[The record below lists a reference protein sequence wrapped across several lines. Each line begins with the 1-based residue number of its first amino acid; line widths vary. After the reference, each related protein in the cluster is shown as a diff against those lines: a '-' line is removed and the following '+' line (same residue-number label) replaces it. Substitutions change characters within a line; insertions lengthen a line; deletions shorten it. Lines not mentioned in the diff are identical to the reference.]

1 MLDADSAIT
10 EELLRQLDEIGSMAH
25 CVANATAAADF
36 CVRNNPSVIFVP
48 DVATCKMLADLD
60 PQICRIVYSTTM
72 VETNAL
78 LECVQLGVADYL
90 QLPLSAEQLSARV
103 DACLQ
108 RNQAWA
114 SAVDVRLQDAHD
126 ALEKDLQEGHYIQ
139 FGLLP
144 QTPACFGR
152 LKLEHRL
159 ESPMLLSGDFVDY
172 FTFPGGLTAC
182 YLADVSGHGTSAAFV
197 TLLLKHFSTQLRQRA
212 SDQQDL
218 QPGEVLT
225 WMNEELTAVGI
236 DKHVAM
242 FFACVDSAAG
252 TVTFANAA
260 QYPPA
265 LLAIEDQ
272 VTLLEQKGKPLGLFP
287 SVQYKS
293 MQAAFPP
300 GARLV
305 VFTDGVLDLVA
316 GKSLSSKEHQLA
328 EIVQNSEDMAS
339 IWSQFDLSQLGQ
351 DDVSCLLVANNA

>member
-1 MLDADSAIT
+1 MLDADSALT
-10 EELLRQLDEIGSMAH
+10 EQLMRQLGEIGSMAH
-25 CVANATAAADF
+25 CVANAAAATAY
-36 CVRNNPSVIFVP
+36 CARNNPSIIFAP
-48 DVATCKMLADLD
+48 DVATCNRLADLD
-60 PQICRIVYSTTM
+60 PQICRIVYSATM
-72 VETNAL
+72 LDANGM
-78 LECVQLGVADYL
+78 LECVQLGVSDCL
-90 QLPLSAEQLSARV
+90 LLPLTAAQLSARI

-108 RNQAWA
+108 RSQALA
-114 SAVDVRLQDAHD
+114 RAVDVRLQEAHD

-144 QTPACFGR
+144 KSPVCFGR
-152 LKLEHRL
+152 VKLEHRL
-159 ESPMLLSGDFVDY
+159 ESSMLLNGDYVDY
-172 FTFPGGLTAC
+172 FTLRDGLTAC

-212 SDQQDL
+212 FDHQDL

-242 FFACVDSAAG
+242 FFACVDSVAG

-265 LLAIEDQ
+265 LLAVDDE

-287 SVQYKS
+287 DVQYQS
-293 MQAAFPP
+293 LQAAFPP

-305 VFTDGVLDLVA
+305 IFSDGVLDLVA
-316 GKSLSSKEHQLA
+316 GESLSIKEHHLA
-328 EIVQNSEDMAS
+328 EIVQNNKDMAA
-339 IWSQFDLSQLGQ
+339 IWAQLDLSQLGQ